1 VTGPSSAQVAIL
13 SVYDIFGFYPQTIQG
28 ADILAHGDKDASYM
42 VFMPDFFEGSP
53 ADLEWYPPD
62 TEEKGAKLGEWFKT
76 AAPPKHLP
84 KVPGIVKAAQE
95 YNENI
100 KTWGII
106 GYCWVRLRLSVEDDL
121 NANLNVRAG
130 R

>member
-1 VTGPSSAQVAIL
+1 
-13 SVYDIFGFYPQTIQG
+13 
-28 ADILAHGDKDASYM
+28 M